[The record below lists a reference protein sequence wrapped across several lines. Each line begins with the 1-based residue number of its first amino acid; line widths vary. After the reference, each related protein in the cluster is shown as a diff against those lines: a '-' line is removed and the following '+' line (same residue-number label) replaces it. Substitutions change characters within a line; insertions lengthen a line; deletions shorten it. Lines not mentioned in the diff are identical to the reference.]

1 MIFFRHFSELFS
13 GSSQSFIL
21 DDVHHS
27 MLLSR
32 LSFVR
37 ISTNWWKLGSKS
49 SSLNKMSRQDAAVSV
64 DKNGNIVL
72 RILAKPGAKVS
83 AVTDVGESEVG
94 VAIAAPPREG
104 EANEELIDYMRGVL
118 GLKKSELSLDK
129 ASFHLK
135 L

>member
-1 MIFFRHFSELFS
+1 
-13 GSSQSFIL
+13 
-21 DDVHHS
+21 
-27 MLLSR
+27 
-32 LSFVR
+32 
-37 ISTNWWKLGSKS
+37 
-49 SSLNKMSRQDAAVSV
+49 MSRQDAAVSV